1 MSYLAL
7 FLVWEWGGGTILILC
22 LSLFLGFEQHI
33 AQGANLVFF
42 VPTSI
47 VSIFANI
54 KQGLVK
60 WKTGLWVGAFGIVR
74 CSYSVLRF
82 RFHFGN
88 EKLKLYFGIFL
99 LIIAVSQIYSLWKK
113 K

>member
-1 MSYLAL
+1 MSYLVL
-7 FLVWEWGGGTILILC
+7 SLVWEWGGGTILILC

-74 CSYSVLRF
+74 RSYTVLRF